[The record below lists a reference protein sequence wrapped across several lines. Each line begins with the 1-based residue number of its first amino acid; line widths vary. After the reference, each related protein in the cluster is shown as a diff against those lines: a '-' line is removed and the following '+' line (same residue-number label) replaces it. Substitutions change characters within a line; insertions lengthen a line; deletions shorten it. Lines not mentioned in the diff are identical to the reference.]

1 MTGTRWLRTCAPGG
15 KPLRTTRACGCPRH
29 RQPRSPDWTVG
40 QDVTV
45 VCTVFGGQQHAV
57 TVEAGPQPSL
67 DDTRLTVN
75 VTGVLLL
82 RLSKGAPRN

>member
-1 MTGTRWLRTCAPGG
+1 
-15 KPLRTTRACGCPRH
+15 
-29 RQPRSPDWTVG
+29 
-40 QDVTV
+40 V